1 MEEVSLLSHHIGPQI
16 STDLLGL
23 RSYTFQGFPSGCQ
36 GRRGSPRW
44 PGRDRRPDWANWAK
58 LGPQLVASRARNALN
73 LQWTQWTL
81 PILQCC
87 ANTTG
92 YVLRTPCHRDCSN
105 VTHARRNRDKS
116 QSKCKRYPFLSPYY
130 ALFWSW
136 QTKRD
141 EALLFLNRGFIIFID
156 IYILITSSRFP
167 DVSGISVVSVPAYGL
182 NFTLLCRL
190 QRTVSRV
197 ELSSSSLPHI
207 LRWVR
212 TVRCLVIFQAV
223 RDRQGGN
230 TPSCLD
236 FADGYPGSWSPRSM
250 NWQRLCKGLWSW
262 NQLLSKRV
270 GTYWHKTSFM

>member
-1 MEEVSLLSHHIGPQI
+1 MHGGIGTSLRASA
-16 STDLLGL
+16 
-23 RSYTFQGFPSGCQ
+23 
-36 GRRGSPRW
+36 RG
-44 PGRDRRPDWANWAK
+44 
-58 LGPQLVASRARNALN
+58 
-73 LQWTQWTL
+73 
-81 PILQCC
+81 ILF
-87 ANTTG
+87 
-92 YVLRTPCHRDCSN
+92 
-105 VTHARRNRDKS
+105 
-116 QSKCKRYPFLSPYY
+116 FLSPYY

-167 DVSGISVVSVPAYGL
+167 DVSGISVVSVPACGL